1 MHVRKRSGDKEPVD
15 VSKIV
20 RAIERCA
27 QTLTDVDP
35 MRVAT
40 KTISG
45 LYDGATTAELDR
57 LAIQTAAELTGEEPQ
72 YSRLAARLLAG
83 YIAKEVRNQNIASF
97 SQAVTLGHA
106 EGLIGDDTARFVK
119 DNARKLDDAVDERQD
134 ERFEYFGLRTVYDRY
149 LLKHPSTRN
158 VIETPQYFLLRVAS
172 GLSKT
177 PQEAIGFYRLMSELA
192 YLPSSPTLFN
202 SGTKHSQMSSC
213 YLVDSPRDDLESI
226 YDRYK
231 QVAQLSKFAGGIG
244 ISWSR
249 VRSRGALIRGTNGQS
264 NGIVPWLRTLDASV
278 AAVNQG
284 GRRKGAAC
292 VYLEPWH
299 PDIEEFLE
307 LRDNTGEDARRTHN
321 INLANWIPDEF
332 MRRVE
337 ADELWSLIDPDEE
350 PSLPDVWGD
359 DFDQAYRNAEN
370 EGRYVKQVKA
380 RDLYGKM
387 MRTLAQTGNGWMT
400 FKDAANAKCNQT
412 TNKQN
417 VVHLSNLCTE
427 ITEVSSDAETAV
439 CNLGSVNLAQHL
451 ITARKDQGLDWDKL
465 RATVRTAVT
474 FLDRVI
480 DINYYPSAQAA
491 ASNPRWRPV
500 GLGVMGLQDV
510 FFALRLPF
518 DSAQARTLS
527 AKIAEEMYLTALE
540 TSAELAE
547 RDGAHPAFGE
557 TRAAE
562 GQLQPDLWG
571 VTGEQAER
579 WTTLREK
586 VKQTGLRNSLLI
598 AIAPTA
604 TIASIAGCYE
614 CIEPQVSN
622 LFKRETLSG
631 EFLQVNG
638 ALVTELKEHGLWTAQ
653 VRDAVKRADGSV
665 QGIAGLPDEVKMLYR
680 TAWELPQKSLIDLAA
695 ARAPFIDQSQSLN
708 LFVAAPTI
716 GKLSSMYLYGWK
728 AGLKTTYYLRSRPA
742 TRIQQA
748 TVQPTVLLSGD
759 PAAGA
764 VACSLENPES
774 CEACQ

>member
-1 MHVRKRSGDKEPVD
+1 MTEARMHVRKRNGDSEPVD
-15 VSKIV
+15 VGKIV
-20 RAIERCA
+20 RAVDRKA
-27 QTLTDVDP
+27 VGLTDVDP

-57 LAIQTAAELTGEEPQ
+57 LAIQTAAEMTGEEPQ
-72 YSRLAARLLAG
+72 YSKLAARLLAG
-83 YIAKEVRNQNIASF
+83 YIAKEVKNQGIASF

-106 EGLIGDDTARFVK
+106 EGLIGDETAVFVK
-119 DNARKLDDAVDERQD
+119 DNARKLDDAIDD
-134 ERFEYFGLRTVYDRY
+134 TKDNNFEYFGLRTVYDRY

-158 VIETPQYFLLRVAS
+158 VLETPQYFLLRVAC
-172 GLSKT
+172 GLSRT

-292 VYLEPWH
+292 AYLEPWH

-307 LRDNTGEDARRTHN
+307 LKDNTGEDARRTHN

-337 ADELWSLIDPDEE
+337 ADELWSLIDPDEV
-350 PSLPDVWGD
+350 PGLPDVWGEE
-359 DFDQAYRNAEN
+359 FGRLYRNAEK

-412 TNKQN
+412 AAKHN

-451 ITARKDQGLDWDKL
+451 ITARKGVDWDKL
-465 RATVRTAVT
+465 RATVRTAVV

-480 DINYYPSAQAA
+480 DINYYPAPQAA

-518 DSAQARTLS
+518 DSAEARTLS
-527 AKIAEEMYLTALE
+527 TKIAEEIYLTALE

-547 RDGAHPAFGE
+547 RDGPHPAFGE

-571 VTGEQAER
+571 VTGEQTER
-579 WTTLREK
+579 WTAVREK
-586 VKQTGLRNSLLI
+586 VNQTGLRNSLLI
-598 AIAPTA
+598 AVAPTA

-638 ALVTELKEHGLWTAQ
+638 ALVTELKEHGRWTAQ
-653 VRDAVKRADGSV
+653 VRDAIKRADGSV
-665 QGIAGLPDEVKMLYR
+665 QDIAGLPDDVKMLYR

-695 ARAPFIDQSQSLN
+695 ARGPFIDQSQSLN

-716 GKLSSMYLYGWK
+716 GKLSSMYLYAWK
-728 AGLKTTYYLRSRPA
+728 AGMKTTYYLRSRPA

-748 TVQPTVLLSGD
+748 TVQPE
-759 PAAGA
+759 AA

>member
-1 MHVRKRSGDKEPVD
+1 MTEARMHVRKRNGDTEPVD

-20 RAIERCA
+20 RAVERCV
-27 QTLTDVDP
+27 TGLDDVDP

-57 LAIQTAAELTGEEPQ
+57 LAIQTAAEMTGEEPQ

-83 YIAKEVRNQNIASF
+83 YIGKEVRGQGIASF

-106 EGLIGDDTARFVK
+106 EGLIGDETAAFVK
-119 DNARKLDDAVDERQD
+119 DNARKLDDALDETADR
-134 ERFEYFGLRTVYDRY
+134 RFEYFGLRTVYDRY
-149 LLKHPSTRN
+149 LLRHPSSRL
-158 VIETPQYFLLRVAS
+158 VIETPQYFLLRVAC
-172 GLSKT
+172 GLSRT
-177 PQEAIGFYRLMSELA
+177 PAEAIGFYRLMSSLA

-202 SGTKHSQMSSC
+202 SGTRHSQMSSC
-213 YLVDSPRDDLESI
+213 YLVDSPRDELESI

-292 VYLEPWH
+292 AYLEPWH
-299 PDIEEFLE
+299 PDVEEFLE

-337 ADELWSLIDPDEE
+337 ADGMWSLIDPDEV
-350 PSLPDVWGD
+350 PGLPDAWGEE
-359 DFDQAYRNAEN
+359 FDQMYRAAEAQ
-370 EGRYVKQVKA
+370 GRFVRQVKA

-387 MRTLAQTGNGWMT
+387 VRTLAQTGNGWMT
-400 FKDAANAKCNQT
+400 FKDSANAKCNQT
-412 TNKQN
+412 GQPGN

-427 ITEVSSDAETAV
+427 ITEVSSDSETAV
-439 CNLGSVNLAQHL
+439 CNLGSVNLARHL
-451 ITARKDQGLDWDKL
+451 TADGTGIDWDKL

-480 DINYYPSAQAA
+480 DINYYPAAQAA

-510 FFALRLPF
+510 FFALELPF
-518 DSAQARTLS
+518 DSEQARELS
-527 AKIAEEMYLTALE
+527 TRITEEVYLTALE
-540 TSAELAE
+540 TSADLAE
-547 RDGAHPAFGE
+547 RDGPHPAFGQ
-557 TRAAE
+557 TRAAA

-571 VTGEQAER
+571 ASGTQAGR
-579 WTTLREK
+579 WTALREK
-586 VKQTGLRNSLLI
+586 IRQTGLRNSLLI

-604 TIASIAGCYE
+604 TIAAIAGCYE

-638 ALVTELKEHGLWTAQ
+638 ALVAELKVHGLWTAQ
-653 VRDAVKRADGSV
+653 VRDAIKRADGSV
-665 QGIAGLPDEVKMLYR
+665 QGIADLPEETRALFR
-680 TAWELPQKSLIDLAA
+680 TAWELPQRALIDLAA

-716 GKLSSMYLYGWK
+716 GKLSSMYLYAWK

-748 TVQPTVLLSGD
+748 TVAPVPD
-759 PAAGA
+759 EAAL
-764 VACSLENPES
+764 ACSLENPEN